1 MQNSVI
7 EFYELLMS
15 SIRYWADDVVFGI
28 TVS

>member
-1 MQNSVI
+1 MQNAVI

-15 SIRYWADDVVFGI
+15 SIRYWDDVVFGI